1 MFMKPEFQDKG
12 KTSSIRRILH
22 IIALLQNNKDPMNW
36 NAKTLAD
43 KLSFDPHDQDVDNSA
58 IKHCL
63 NSIKKD
69 PEIELSIRKGSP
81 KIAPIE
87 NIRKEYLAE
96 LLRLYTSII
105 VIDDTRNSII
115 ERLIDKNETEC
126 MCNIANIYFASFE
139 KRIITFSYTN
149 NEGKRSENISFK
161 PYHLISK
168 GHNIY
173 LMGKKRGENDIRQYI
188 LEKIENIRIQDSRF
202 EDTLPSPDSY
212 FKYSI
217 SPFMTDPVAMKI
229 KYDRKVAQEI
239 RQILS
244 FIGKMEHVKIDGKKR
259 TKLEITEY
267 EFNDH
272 FTAGFK
278 IADYKHLMKL
288 LFFYGSLV
296 EILEPSIIRNE
307 MKSILEESL
316 SIYKK

>member
-36 NAKTLAD
+36 NAQTLAD
-43 KLSFDPHDQDVDNSA
+43 KLSFDPYDQDVDNSA
-58 IKHCL
+58 IKYCL

-69 PEIELSIRKGSP
+69 PEIELSIKKGSP

-96 LLRLYTSII
+96 LLRLYTSIL

-115 ERLIDKNETEC
+115 ERLVDKNETEC

-149 NEGKRSENISFK
+149 NEGKRSDNISFK
-161 PYHLISK
+161 PYHLIAK

-173 LMGKKRGENDIRQYI
+173 LMGKKRGENDLRQYI

-202 EDTLPSPDSY
+202 EDTPPSPDSY

-217 SPFMTDPVAMKI
+217 SPFMADPVEMKI
-229 KYDRKVAQEI
+229 KYDGKIAQEI
-239 RQILS
+239 RQILNFLGEIES
-244 FIGKMEHVKIDGKKR
+244 VGKDKKKR
-259 TKLEITEY
+259 KKLEITEY
-267 EFNDH
+267 EFDDH
-272 FTAGFK
+272 FIAEFK
-278 IADYKHLMKL
+278 IADYKHLLKH
-288 LFFYGSLV
+288 LFFYGSHV
-296 EILEPSIIRNE
+296 EILEPFRIRKE
-307 MKSILEESL
+307 MKSMLEESL
-316 SIYKK
+316 GVYR